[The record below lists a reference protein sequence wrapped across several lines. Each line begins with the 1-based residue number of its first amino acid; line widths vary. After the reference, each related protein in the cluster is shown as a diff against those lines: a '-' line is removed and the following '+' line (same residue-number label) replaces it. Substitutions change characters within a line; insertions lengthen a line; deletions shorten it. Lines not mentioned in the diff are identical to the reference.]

1 MSSWYK
7 VLSTIPKKLLSD
19 SRENLAV
26 LSAIRKRRVG
36 GRLRV
41 AGAGLNRDLTARC
54 GMAHC
59 FFVSFAT
66 ALDRQFKP
74 KDWVFH
80 MPNLSA
86 AHRAELKTLGVE
98 LIVGIPN
105 DFLLSRRQ
113 SIIRDVRYARGQTG
127 ISWSKFFRR
136 AGLLVSLINNNWLS
150 EFPEGGGQRFGEGP
164 AGVGFAR
171 CKKVLMRCPLVY
183 PD

>member
-1 MSSWYK
+1 MCRHGTKSYQQFLRSCCLIAAK
-7 VLSTIPKKLLSD
+7 ISQF
-19 SRENLAV
+19 

-113 SIIRDVRYARGQTG
+113 SIIRDVRTMRAAKREYPGRNSSAARVF
-127 ISWSKFFRR
+127 S
-136 AGLLVSLINNNWLS
+136 
-150 EFPEGGGQRFGEGP
+150 
-164 AGVGFAR
+164 
-171 CKKVLMRCPLVY
+171 
-183 PD
+183 